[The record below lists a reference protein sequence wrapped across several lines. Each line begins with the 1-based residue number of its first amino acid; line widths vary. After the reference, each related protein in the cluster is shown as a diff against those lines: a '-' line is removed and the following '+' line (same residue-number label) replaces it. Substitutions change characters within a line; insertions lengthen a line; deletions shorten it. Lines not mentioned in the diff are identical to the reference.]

1 MDIEGKPQYNENFDQ
16 GQILQA
22 SETSYLF
29 IKLKEAFEFMT
40 EKIADNF
47 TLSKFMEFHG
57 GEPLAD
63 NEKALVENL
72 IHQLRSNIRAEF
84 KDIFFQVCQQHRIQ
98 ENLHSLTF
106 ELEKA
111 KIMKD
116 FDEVVGHL
124 FSQGPNYYFQFLS
137 GVVAK
142 LKATNEEV
150 RQFNPSLAP
159 SMLARV
165 SPVKLIN

>member
-1 MDIEGKPQYNENFDQ
+1 MDIEGKPQYNDILDQ
-16 GQILQA
+16 AQNPQS
-22 SETSYLF
+22 SETSYLLV
-29 IKLKEAFEFMT
+29 KLKEAFEFMT
-40 EKIADNF
+40 EKIVDTF
-47 TLSKFMEFHG
+47 TLSKFMEYHG
-57 GEPLAD
+57 GESLSD
-63 NEKALVENL
+63 IDKQLVENL
-72 IHQLRSNIRAEF
+72 IHQLRSNIRSEF

-98 ENLHSLTF
+98 ENLHTLTF

-111 KIMKD
+111 KILKD

-137 GVVAK
+137 GVVSK

-150 RQFNPSLAP
+150 RLFNPSLAT